1 MLSRV
6 RSLSFTL
13 ATTLAPLVVLAQESH
28 GAEHGAQD
36 KQGAIATMSQGVA
49 SAVTALAVFAV
60 VFAVLATKVWPTI
73 TKGLDERARK
83 IREEIEAAENARKQA
98 KDALE
103 QYQQSLNQA
112 RAEAQKM
119 IEQARVQQMALAAE
133 LRAKADVELG
143 HMRERA
149 MRDIEAAKRAAIT
162 EMFTQQSNLATAVA
176 AKILRR
182 ELNASDQDGLVQES
196 LRELS
201 SSHT

>member
-6 RSLSFTL
+6 RSLSFAL

-28 GAEHGAQD
+28 GAED
-36 KQGAIATMSQGVA
+36 KQGAIANVSQGVA

-133 LRAKADVELG
+133 LKAKADAELG

-162 EMFTQQSNLATAVA
+162 EMYTQQSNLATAVA

-182 ELNASDQDGLVQES
+182 ELNAGDQDGLVQES

-201 SSHT
+201 SLHT